1 MNEYE
6 ALVREYRIRDLPKLT
21 RRDEIIRDLPEPKRF
36 NMYHVVVGMRRSGKS
51 FYLFQMISDLHKA
64 GVDPDRIFYFD
75 FSDDRLEPMSPTC
88 GSDVIEEYYRQVP
101 AAREQGAYLFLDE
114 VQELGE
120 WQGLLRRL
128 SQNERVTLT
137 VTGSSSKL
145 SAGELGTKSRGR
157 AHSHVLYPLSFAEFC
172 RFSGRDELAKG
183 AAAGEA
189 VSRAEQTLL
198 VGLYDRYLVEGGFPG
213 VFGMPSADRIEVLQ
227 GYVRDVVARD
237 VAERHGKGDIALANQ
252 LARFALRNT
261 GCDFSLNNLS
271 ETLSALGYK
280 AYWGKLNDLS
290 ELMRQAYLFHVLP
303 EFTMQLKPS
312 STAVP
317 KVYAADPG
325 LAYAVSRAN
334 QQDVG
339 KRLETAVYLELARR
353 LAGSRDETV
362 ASWSAPAPQRE
373 KVDFVVG
380 DALALEPY
388 RAYQVCADMSAAR
401 TRKRE
406 LRALGSAMNAGSLDT
421 GTVITL
427 DQEEELSIEEGTVLV
442 IPAWRWSLAWTTELP
457 L

>member
-227 GYVRDVVARD
+227 GYVRDVVA
-237 VAERHGKGDIALANQ
+237 GS
-252 LARFALRNT
+252 LR
-261 GCDFSLNNLS
+261 
-271 ETLSALGYK
+271 
-280 AYWGKLNDLS
+280 
-290 ELMRQAYLFHVLP
+290 
-303 EFTMQLKPS
+303 
-312 STAVP
+312 
-317 KVYAADPG
+317 
-325 LAYAVSRAN
+325 
-334 QQDVG
+334 
-339 KRLETAVYLELARR
+339 
-353 LAGSRDETV
+353 
-362 ASWSAPAPQRE
+362 
-373 KVDFVVG
+373 
-380 DALALEPY
+380 ALALVSGSSESRETLRRNSSLFRELMTEAGFELLPGSHPIVPVMFPGDDGAR
-388 RAYQVCADMSAAR
+388 RAAQIADHMLTEGGVYVIAFSFPVVPKGKARIRVQLSAAHSEEDVR
-401 TRKRE
+401 RCVEAFVAARS
-406 LRALGSAMNAGSLDT
+406 ALPATDA
-421 GTVITL
+421 
-427 DQEEELSIEEGTVLV
+427 EG
-442 IPAWRWSLAWTTELP
+442 
-457 L
+457 